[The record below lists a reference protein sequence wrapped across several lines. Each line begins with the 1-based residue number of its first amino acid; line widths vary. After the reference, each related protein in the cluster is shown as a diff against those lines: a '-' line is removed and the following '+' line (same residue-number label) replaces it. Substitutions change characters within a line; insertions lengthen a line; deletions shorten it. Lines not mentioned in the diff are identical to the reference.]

1 MPGRETTDSLFVVR
15 RMQDEYRDKKKKLY
29 MCFVD
34 IDKAFDRVPKKVM
47 EWAMGKKG

>member
-15 RMQDEYRDKKKKLY
+15 RMQDEYMDKKKKLC

-34 IDKAFDRVPKKVM
+34 IDKVFDKVPKKVM
-47 EWAMGKKG
+47 EWAMRKKG